1 MSDQSDSDT
10 NESNDDGAAAQSEQ
24 GVPPQLRIERIFLKE
39 MHRSSRRL
47 RQKFFY
53 ANGGQS

>member
-24 GVPPQLRIERIFLKE
+24 GVPPQLRIERIFLKDASFE
-39 MHRSSRRL
+39 SPSAPEV
-47 RQKFFY
+47 FY
-53 ANGGQS
+53 ANGAQS

>member
-24 GVPPQLRIERIFLKE
+24 GVPPQLRIERIFLKD
-39 MHRSSRRL
+39 
-47 RQKFFY
+47 
-53 ANGGQS
+53 AC